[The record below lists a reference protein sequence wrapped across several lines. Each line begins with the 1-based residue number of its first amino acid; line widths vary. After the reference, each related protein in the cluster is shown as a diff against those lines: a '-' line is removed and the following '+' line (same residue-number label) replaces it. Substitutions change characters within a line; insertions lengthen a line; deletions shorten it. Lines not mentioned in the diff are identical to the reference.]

1 MMTCGSTMIIELHE
15 KKFTKEI
22 VEPRKSAVVL
32 FYMPRCPYCIEF
44 MPRFLEL
51 SEKIEMTVAQVNIS
65 SYDSDLWEE
74 YHIDAVPTV
83 IAFRQGQVCAR
94 ADAILHKG
102 LSINFLQEEI
112 QRKPECFHVVSK

>member
-1 MMTCGSTMIIELHE
+1 MIIELHE

-51 SEKIEMTVAQVNIS
+51 SEKIEMTVAQVDIS